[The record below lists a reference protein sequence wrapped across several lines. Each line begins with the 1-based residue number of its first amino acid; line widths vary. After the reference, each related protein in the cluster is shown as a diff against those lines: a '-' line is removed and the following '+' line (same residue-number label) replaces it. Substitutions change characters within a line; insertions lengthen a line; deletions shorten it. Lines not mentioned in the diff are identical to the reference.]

1 MSNEIKGMPPVE
13 GVDNEQLARN
23 IWLAGLGVYS
33 RSIEEAKELE
43 GKSGDLFEKLVER
56 GREVEANTRARVEDN
71 LDRANEE
78 VEARVHNLFYR
89 LSGIHPRQIDELN
102 AKVDKLA
109 EAIEKLAK

>member
-1 MSNEIKGMPPVE
+1 MNNELHGIPPVE

-33 RSIEEAKELE
+33 RSVEEAKDLE
-43 GKSGDLFEKLVER
+43 GKSSDLFERLVER
-56 GREVEANTRARVEDN
+56 GREIESNTKQRVEDN